1 MALPA
6 EPMEK
11 KEEVE
16 TEPVVKTKGVPK
28 ELIYEMRYGRSIY
41 YRDYDQVLKGE
52 KTCEEVMGSSFLQG
66 VLVGLI
72 YVWLFSKLDKTKFVI
87 STNETGFK
95 FAPRSWRNL
104 DIAIFAREKV
114 KDYKGYNQ
122 YIPVAPEVVIEI
134 DTKADLR
141 KYEEPIHYFIEKVQD
156 LLDAGVKRVIWIFTS
171 SRKMWVCEKGK
182 GWILLDWNVEIEV
195 MEGIK
200 LNLEKMAKEYGII

>member
-1 MALPA
+1 MTLPA
-6 EPMEK
+6 KTIEK
-11 KEEVE
+11 REELKQK
-16 TEPVVKTKGVPK
+16 PGIRTKRVPK
-28 ELIYEMRYGRSIY
+28 ELIYEMRYGRPIY
-41 YRDYDQVLKGE
+41 YRDYDQVLAGE

-66 VLVGLI
+66 VLISLI
-72 YVWLFSKLDKTKFVI
+72 CAYLFNKVDKTQFLI

-95 FAPRSWRNL
+95 FAPRSWRHL

-156 LLDAGVKRVIWIFTS
+156 LLDAGVRKVIWIFTP
-171 SRKMWVCEKGK
+171 SRKIWVCEQEK

-195 MEGIK
+195 MEGIR
-200 LNLEKMAKEYGII
+200 LNLEKMAKEYGIV